1 MMAKFS
7 VPKFKI
13 SSNPNIPDIEQFKK
27 FVAKKIGDTSR
38 RAQLPYKDLYRQYYD
53 QIIAEWNK
61 EGFWRT
67 GKSLTTL
74 PPKIFNKI
82 PVIVAL
88 SFDGQPKLIED
99 GKFRQA
105 WLALVDE
112 RKDSRHARKIY
123 RVLLRSYYSYH
134 PHLDHIFACI
144 RPLIRNSSLPLCKKL
159 ADLDNRYRLLDSSLV
174 MNIAAYISQHSD
186 RPVDDILL
194 DMGIAGSLREAGIG
208 AAVGREI
215 LKQNYTCLCHNNG
228 SMLAITFAYFSDDKE
243 NILRLEYLRSDLLK
257 SLLENY
263 VDQDPPAKIKQALEA
278 FIDRYLGDPRGN
290 PKWHGVEE
298 QIKEVVS
305 RWKVAVTLRAFFAL
319 LDHVASQDSTH
330 ARHWQARKE
339 FWRGYLDREKITGA
353 WVVLGKKYFYNHEFL
368 NVGDLKFGEFSSNKG
383 IQSSHCAIIMQI
395 NGRTLTEWSHVG
407 GLRIWEKDDERT
419 PQLYRDKYHPDALK
433 NMQSYEEGY
442 VRHQGNWQ
450 EKARALLEG
459 DTEFRRW

>member
-7 VPKFKI
+7 VPKFKL
-13 SSNPNIPDIEQFKK
+13 SPKPNIPDIEQFKK

-38 RAQLPYKDLYRQYYD
+38 RAQLPYQDLYRQYYD

-61 EGFWRT
+61 

-82 PVIVAL
+82 PVIAAL
-88 SFDGQPKLIED
+88 SFDGKPKLID
-99 GKFRQA
+99 ADKFRQA

-123 RVLLRSYYSYH
+123 RVLLRNYHSYR
-134 PHLDHIFACI
+134 PHLDHIFACT

-159 ADLDNRYRLLDSSLV
+159 AALDSRYEVLNPLLV
-174 MNIAAYISQHSD
+174 KNIAAYISQHPNRS
-186 RPVDDILL
+186 VDDTLL
-194 DMGIAGSLREAGIG
+194 DMGVAGSLREADIG
-208 AAVGREI
+208 AAVGTEI
-215 LKQNYTCLCHNNG
+215 LKQNDICLRRNDD

-243 NILRLEYLRSDLLK
+243 DSLRLEYMRSDLLT

-278 FIDRYLGDPRGN
+278 FIDRYLGDPRAN

-298 QIKEVVS
+298 RIKQVVS

-330 ARHWQARKE
+330 ARHWQARKK
-339 FWRGYLDREKITGA
+339 FWQGYLDRKKITGA
-353 WVVLGKKYFYNHEFL
+353 WVVLGRQYFYNHEFL
-368 NVGDLKFGEFSSNKG
+368 NVGDLKFGEFSSTKG

-395 NGRTLTEWSHVG
+395 KGRTLTEWSHVG
-407 GLRIWEKDDERT
+407 GLRIWEKDDERA
-419 PQLYRDKYHPDALK
+419 PQLYRDTYHPDALK
-433 NMQSYEEGY
+433 NKRSYEEGY
-442 VRHQGNWQ
+442 VRHLGNWQ
-450 EKARALLEG
+450 EKARALLEE